1 MDEYD
6 YIFKLIIFGD
16 GGVGK
21 TTLTQRYLTGFFNTD
36 SRLTI
41 GVEFFVKSLEV
52 AGKQVK
58 LQIWDFGGEER
69 FRFLLPQYC
78 RGTSGGIFV
87 YDVTQELTLHH
98 LPEWLE
104 VVRGSVPTI
113 PLLVVGTK
121 ADLEIRRKVVRGEA
135 MSIARANKMAGFA
148 EVSAKSGLNIDTIF
162 TTIAKLMIKKAVASS
177 DSE

>member
-1 MDEYD
+1 MTDFD
-6 YIFKLIIFGD
+6 KMFKLIIFGD

-52 AGKQVK
+52 ADKQVK
-58 LQIWDFGGEER
+58 LKTWGFGGEER

-78 RGTSGGIFV
+78 RGASGGIFV

-98 LPEWLE
+98 LSEW
-104 VVRGSVPTI
+104 
-113 PLLVVGTK
+113 
-121 ADLEIRRKVVRGEA
+121 
-135 MSIARANKMAGFA
+135 
-148 EVSAKSGLNIDTIF
+148 
-162 TTIAKLMIKKAVASS
+162 
-177 DSE
+177 